1 MKKDLL
7 SIFDL
12 TQDDLSEIFN
22 LADQL
27 KHQRMSA
34 KPLEGKSVAMI
45 FQKPSL
51 RTRVSFEVGIYE
63 LGGHPV
69 FLAQESIGIGTR
81 ESTADVARLLSR
93 YCSAIVARLFGHEIL
108 LDLAKY
114 ATIPVINALTDH
126 SHPCQVISDVFT
138 LKELGK
144 LKPGV
149 KIAFIGDGNNVVN
162 SWLEI
167 ATLIPIHFVLT
178 APESYEPDR
187 DVLAKAKSVSMSKIE
202 IMRDPLKAA
211 EKADVL
217 YTDVWVSMG
226 QEEEKAKRLQ
236 AFKNYTI
243 DAKLLKV
250 AKDDCIVM
258 HCLPAHRGEE
268 ISEDIIDGTHSV
280 IFDQAENRLHV
291 QKAIFMKLLE
301 GTSVNRNGIH
311 RQSSLF
317 QEMLSDEQTKSTLH
331 D

>member
-22 LADQL
+22 LADQF
-27 KHQRMSA
+27 KHQRISA

-69 FLAQESIGIGTR
+69 FLAQESVGIGTR
-81 ESTADVARLLSR
+81 ESAADVARLFSR
-93 YCSAIVARLFGHEIL
+93 YCSAIVARLFGHNVL

-114 ATIPVINALTDH
+114 TTIPVINALTDH

-138 LKELGK
+138 LKERGK
-144 LKPGV
+144 LKPDV

-167 ATLIPIHFVLT
+167 ATRIPIHFVLA
-178 APESYEPDR
+178 APEGYDPDR
-187 DVLAKAKSVSMSKIE
+187 NVLAKAKSVSISKIE
-202 IMRDPLKAA
+202 IVRDPFQAA
-211 EKADVL
+211 ENADVL

-226 QEEEKAKRLQ
+226 QEEEKAKRLRV
-236 AFKNYTI
+236 FKKYTI

-258 HCLPAHRGEE
+258 HCLPTHRGEE
-268 ISEDIIDGTHSV
+268 ITEEVIDGTHSV

-291 QKAIFMKLLE
+291 QKAILVKLLA

-311 RQSSLF
+311 RQASLF
-317 QEMLSDEQTKSTLH
+317 HETLSDEQTKPTLY